1 MNRHPIF
8 GTFTLIPK
16 SPRLVLYPSRVLR
29 VEAAENPRKP
39 EVDYEQLP
47 VVDATV
53 VLWEVLYRVERRSYR
68 LLFAHGSVRDG
79 DCGQRNETAPS
90 HSPQRAAP
98 PHPHSKAGFSPLD
111 SVWEAGHSLRPRSR
125 EHGDRASSQ

>member
-53 VLWEVLYRVERRSYR
+53 VLWEVLYRVERRSY
-68 LLFAHGSVRDG
+68 
-79 DCGQRNETAPS
+79 
-90 HSPQRAAP
+90 
-98 PHPHSKAGFSPLD
+98 
-111 SVWEAGHSLRPRSR
+111 
-125 EHGDRASSQ
+125 